1 MAGTLFWIDAIQ
13 VFIAAED
20 HPPPHVHAVHTGE
33 GWVARFRFSFLS
45 DVTGLYRFRRRGRWP
60 TEATLDR
67 VAEAIMARLP
77 ACRASWWATHGSRHE
92 INLVNRQVETRR
104 VEGAD
109 GLLAK
114 VALKP
119 TKAAVDIVSAGYD
132 PGRGMVA
139 LTLRFRQQRNRKC
152 SSAVCRSSSRSSLA
166 HDDNRFTDDPA
177 LP

>member
-45 DVTGLYRFRRRGRWP
+45 DVTGLYRFRRRGRKP
-60 TEATLDR
+60 TTATLDR
-67 VAEAIMARLP
+67 VAEAIMANLP
-77 ACRASWWATHGSRHE
+77 TCRKAWWDTHGSQHE
-92 INLVNRQVETRR
+92 IHMVNRR
-104 VEGAD
+104 VETKRIEGGD

-119 TKAAVDIVSAGYD
+119 SRAAVAIVSAGYD
-132 PGRGMVA
+132 SGNGTVA
-139 LTLRFRQQRNRKC
+139 LTL
-152 SSAVCRSSSRSSLA
+152 
-166 HDDNRFTDDPA
+166 DDGRTLTLTA
-177 LP
+177 GHHIEEAEEW

>member
-45 DVTGLYRFRRRGRWP
+45 DVTGLYRFRRRGRRP

-67 VAEAIMARLP
+67 VAEAIMAHLP
-77 ACRASWWATHGSRHE
+77 ACRESWWTTHGSRHE
-92 INLVNRQVETRR
+92 INLVNRRVETRR
-104 VEGAD
+104 IEGGD

-114 VALKP
+114 VALHP
-119 TKAAVDIVSAGYD
+119 GKAAAGIVSAAYD
-132 PGRGMVA
+132 PGNGKVGLTLDDGRMLA
-139 LTLRFRQQRNRKC
+139 LTAGRHIEEAKEW
-152 SSAVCRSSSRSSLA
+152 
-166 HDDNRFTDDPA
+166 
-177 LP
+177 

>member
-45 DVTGLYRFRRRGRWP
+45 DVTGLYRFRRRGRKP

-67 VAEAIMARLP
+67 VAEAIMAHLP
-77 ACRASWWATHGSRHE
+77 ACRESWWTTHGSRHE
-92 INLVNRQVETRR
+92 INLVNRRVETRR
-104 VEGAD
+104 IEGGD

-119 TKAAVDIVSAGYD
+119 SKAAAGKSIELVLDADRIQLFD
-132 PGRGMVA
+132 PNGGRN
-139 LTLRFRQQRNRKC
+139 LTLTESEK
-152 SSAVCRSSSRSSLA
+152 ADA
-166 HDDNRFTDDPA
+166 PA
-177 LP
+177 A